1 MTSIHA
7 RIPPNMKDAV
17 LAAKRRGE
25 KAGTVKKADLDE
37 RPSIKRKTS
46 GSSSVVIKKTQAL
59 FSPSSEILANER
71 SDRNDYSDDSEDEA
85 SASKENDPSQSP
97 SPITVPSQRRPALTK
112 RPLSDLPIPI
122 EPEFDEEHASGLS
135 PSERN
140 IVNNTS
146 LFPGYLPTN
155 QEMPCQNL
163 KLAERSRSVNFSFR
177 SFRGFPNTSKD
188 ELAVAPFEVKGDE
201 TEERPTGKRPCLWG
215 EKEKSTRGQA
225 VEKLIAPASRPA
237 LGDWA
242 IGATRSAVE
251 AVTKQASG
259 SILSGKGGRPRVGLR
274 RL

>member
-25 KAGTVKKADLDE
+25 VAGTVTKADLDE
-37 RPSIKRKTS
+37 RPSIKRKIS
-46 GSSSVVIKKTQAL
+46 GSSSVVMKKTQAF

-71 SDRNDYSDDSEDEA
+71 SDRNDYSDDAEDEA

-97 SPITVPSQRRPALTK
+97 SPITLPSQRRPALTK

-122 EPEFDEEHASGLS
+122 EPELDDEDASRLS

-140 IVNNTS
+140 IANNTS
-146 LFPGYLPTN
+146 SFSGHLATN
-155 QEMPCQNL
+155 PETPCQNL

-177 SFRGFPNTSKD
+177 GFQNTSKD

-201 TEERPTGKRPCLWG
+201 TEDRPTGKRPCLWG
-215 EKEKSTRGQA
+215 GKENSTRGQA
-225 VEKLIAPASRPA
+225 VEELIAPASRPA
-237 LGDWA
+237 LGGGA
-242 IGATRSAVE
+242 IGATRPAVE
-251 AVTKQASG
+251 AVTKQASA
-259 SILSGKGGRPRVGLR
+259 SILGGKGGRPRVGLR